1 MLFRFTILILSWF
14 ALLSCTSSPS
24 YDLKKS
30 QSSPVVAPTKTQK
43 AALLMRNDTADH
55 AVYSKYETYKPA
67 KQAYQRQAQ
76 LPVYE
81 PPQYSQIHSTQAV
94 ADFDF
99 DNITHERFRNWLD
112 ADFDGQ
118 KKTQVNAY
126 YKYLMQQVGYIPP
139 MEQLLRSARSWLVC
153 GFEPYGV
160 PPEEYWQSM
169 VDTLRLLKL
178 LKEQAYLPEDF
189 ELVSVYRN
197 AELNRCAKGSRG
209 SKHIINAAVDI
220 KIPYQDPSEREILE
234 DNLCQFWH
242 DQGAEH
248 ALGLGLYRSGTI
260 HIDTQGHRTWGSTYG
275 KRSSRCLDSKYTL
288 K

>member
-1 MLFRFTILILSWF
+1 MLFRFTIVILSWF
-14 ALLSCTSSPS
+14 TLLSCTSSPS
-24 YDLKKS
+24 YDIKKS

-67 KQAYQRQAQ
+67 KQTYQKH
-76 LPVYE
+76 E
-81 PPQYSQIHSTQAV
+81 SPQYSQTPAYSTQAV

-99 DNITHERFRNWLD
+99 NNITHERFLNWLNN
-112 ADFDGQ
+112 DFDGQ
-118 KKTQVNAY
+118 KKAQVNAY
-126 YKYLMQQVGYIPP
+126 YKYLMQQVGYVPP

-160 PPEEYWQSM
+160 PPEEYWYSM
-169 VDTLRLLKL
+169 VGTLKLLKL
-178 LKEQAYLPEDF
+178 LKEQNYLPAGF

-209 SKHIINAAVDI
+209 SKHIVNAAVDI

-242 DQGAEH
+242 DQGAAH
-248 ALGLGLYRSGTI
+248 AFGLGLYKSGTI
-260 HIDTQGHRTWGSTYG
+260 HVDTQGHRTWGSTYS
-275 KRSSRCLDSKYTL
+275 KRSSRCLNPKYTTD
-288 K
+288 